1 MAQTG
6 MERSLT
12 VIISKTI
19 GGIIQQGYPV
29 TYQGRSAFTL
39 SEVIYPA
46 ITLDQMV
53 SMSVEDY
60 NARLTA
66 FKAYVESRESGLSL
80 STDLVEGYEAY
91 KENLT
96 ACPID

>member
-12 VIISKTI
+12 VIIEKRI

-29 TYQGRSAFTL
+29 TYQGRNAFG
-39 SEVIYPA
+39 SYPA
-46 ITLDQMV
+46 ITVDQMV
-53 SMSVEDY
+53 SMPTDDY
-60 NARLTA
+60 NARLEA
-66 FKAYVESRESGLSL
+66 FKMFVESREVGFSF
-80 STDLVEGYEAY
+80 STDLVAGYDAY
-91 KENLT
+91 RENLT

>member
-12 VIISKTI
+12 VIIEKRI

-29 TYQGRSAFTL
+29 TYQGRNAFG
-39 SEVIYPA
+39 SYPA
-46 ITLDQMV
+46 ITVDQMV

-60 NARLTA
+60 NTRLTD
-66 FKAYVESRESGLSL
+66 FKTYVESREIGLSF
-80 STDLVEGYEAY
+80 STDLVEGFDAY
-91 KENLT
+91 RENLT
-96 ACPID
+96 VCPID